1 MFVSHSTQKIY
12 CERVMGYAEI
22 CLLKKQINFWNR
34 LKFPNK
40 NLILLGSF
48 KESFGGIRERAR
60 QSDQR
65 RAVWKCG
72 QLNDIL
78 VCSSSENLTT
88 ENQIH
93 FRNRLKFL
101 NKDLIF
107 VNFER
112 TFRWKICENFW
123 LPGIN
128 YLRLCPIAFSH
139 SVYKNLNISY
149 LIIHFNPPIQKK
161 KKEKTLACIACVCFP
176 WTNMHSLVKARNL
189 LRFFFYCSAKL
200 GDQTQT

>member
-1 MFVSHSTQKIY
+1 M
-12 CERVMGYAEI
+12 
-22 CLLKKQINFWNR
+22 LLKVSTLKTGKKSKCFWVTQLRKYIVKEWWGTREFVYLKKKINFWNR

-40 NLILLGSF
+40 NPILLGSF

-72 QLNDIL
+72 QSNDIL
-78 VCSSSENLTT
+78 VCSSSESLTT

-112 TFRWKICENFW
+112 TFRWKICESFW

-149 LIIHFNPPIQKK
+149 LITHFNPPIQKK
-161 KKEKTLACIACVCFP
+161 KRKNSC
-176 WTNMHSLVKARNL
+176 MHSMRMFPMN
-189 LRFFFYCSAKL
+189 
-200 GDQTQT
+200 

>member
-1 MFVSHSTQKIY
+1 M
-12 CERVMGYAEI
+12 
-22 CLLKKQINFWNR
+22 
-34 LKFPNK
+34 KFPNK
-40 NLILLGSF
+40 NPILLGSF

-72 QLNDIL
+72 QSNDIL
-78 VCSSSENLTT
+78 VCSSSESLTT

-149 LIIHFNPPIQKK
+149 LITHFNPPIQKK

-176 WTNMHSLVKARNL
+176 WTNMHNLVKARNL
-189 LRFFFYCSAKL
+189 LRFFFYCSEKL
-200 GDQTQT
+200 GDKTQT